1 MSNDLTNL
9 SYRMSTQLDL
19 AMNDLKNVKRN
30 IKQINTIIKKDLKY
44 NSERKIEYEE
54 KYQHSEENYQ
64 HSEENYQHTDN
75 QHYDNQHTEDD
86 PPPAG
91 FNGRQHNM
99 THNRWISSLRS
110 PFDASF
116 Y

>member
-19 AMNDLKNVKRN
+19 AMNDWKNVKRN
-30 IKQINTIIKKDLKY
+30 IKQINAIIKKDLKY
-44 NSERKIEYEE
+44 NSERKIENYEE
-54 KYQHSEENYQ
+54 KYQHSENDQ
-64 HSEENYQHTDN
+64 HSEEKNV
-75 QHYDNQHTEDD
+75 EDE
-86 PPPAG
+86 PLPAG
-91 FNGRQHNM
+91 FTGRQHNM